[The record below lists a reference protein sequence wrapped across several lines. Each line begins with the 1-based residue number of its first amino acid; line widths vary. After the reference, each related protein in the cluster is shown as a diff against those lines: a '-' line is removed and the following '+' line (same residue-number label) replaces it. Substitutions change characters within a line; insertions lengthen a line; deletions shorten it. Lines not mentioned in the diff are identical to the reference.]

1 MEVSRRAEKLAES
14 GREGSKRGREV
25 ERTENVVAKDDDDDD
40 DDDEKASPF
49 LANVGAAASLSV
61 LASHE
66 ESTAPVRPSMSRKA
80 RRGYA
85 NAMLLRQLRAWDR
98 SADAAG
104 AVAVLEDDRLA
115 PPPPPLPPLPLPVVR
130 S

>member
-1 MEVSRRAEKLAES
+1 MSRRAEKLAES

-25 ERTENVVAKDDDDDD
+25 ERTENVWVVDDADAD
-40 DDDEKASPF
+40 
-49 LANVGAAASLSV
+49 AAALSA
-61 LASHE
+61 ASHE
-66 ESTAPVRPSMSRKA
+66 ESTVPVLPSMSRKA

-98 SADAAG
+98 SADAAA
-104 AVAVLEDDRLA
+104 AVAVLEEEDRSV
-115 PPPPPLPPLPLPVVR
+115 PPPFPPPVDR